1 MTQRQAIRQMA
12 DRYPRPNW
20 VRRVNAMAMAVGGAR
35 RLVPLDADELF
46 SQAVSAVGGEPRGDL
61 ADPTWKSR
69 FEQLVHSLDLAS
81 MHVVGRL
88 LTREEILRSLRTR
101 LLLHRAW
108 DEDPRIGQEEIR
120 EPVIVTGPARSGTT
134 ILFELLALDPKL
146 RAPLAWEA
154 LHPIPLGE
162 APDPRPEAGECE
174 QDLWADVQP
183 EFAAI
188 HELRT
193 DLPVECVTLTT
204 ACFCGPHWPMVA
216 QMESYPDDPA
226 KMYDFHRRML
236 QTLQRQR
243 ESKTWLLK
251 TPGHLLTLALL
262 FETYPDAWI
271 VQTHRDPAKTF
282 PSTISTTAMVQW
294 IRTNEIDLP
303 LLATAIQ
310 GAFGFALN
318 NVAERRKAGSVPS
331 RFVDVHF
338 RRLMEDPVDTIRRA
352 YAGMER
358 PFDPEHADRIL
369 AYLAD
374 KPKGKFGV
382 HQYSPE
388 DWGLSARGLREALA
402 PYIDFFGVELE
413 G

>member
-1 MTQRQAIRQMA
+1 MAQNKAIRPMA

-20 VRRVNAMAMAVGGAR
+20 VRRVNAMATAVGGAR
-35 RLVPLDADELF
+35 RLIPLDADEIF
-46 SQAVSAVGGEPRGDL
+46 AQGVEAVGGEPKGDL
-61 ADPTWKSR
+61 GDPGWRSR
-69 FEQLVHSLDLAS
+69 FDQLVHALDLSS

-108 DEDPRIGQEEIR
+108 DEDPGMGDERIR

-154 LHPIPLGE
+154 LHPVSIGDSPDLRPL
-162 APDPRPEAGECE
+162 AGECE

-188 HELRT
+188 HELRS

-216 QMESYPDDPA
+216 QMETYPDDPA
-226 KMYDFHRRML
+226 QMYAFHRRIL
-236 QTLQRQR
+236 QTLQRGR
-243 ESKTWLLK
+243 EPKTWLLK
-251 TPGHLLTLALL
+251 TPGHLLTLDLL

-303 LLATAIQ
+303 LLASAIQ

-318 NVAERRKAGSVPS
+318 NVAERRQEGSVPD

-338 RRLMEDPVDTIRRA
+338 RQLMADPVEAIRRA

-358 PFDPEHADRIL
+358 SLDPEHADRIL

-382 HQYSPE
+382 HRYSAE
-388 DWGLSARGLREALA
+388 DWGLTVEGLRTHLA
-402 PYIDFFGVELE
+402 RYIDFFGVELE
-413 G
+413 S